1 MQTQDYNFF
10 SITIQ
15 FKQTMT
21 TNSKANMMEIIQHT
35 APAKIADLDIV
46 RDRYIQNYNACH
58 REKVGDLMYHR
69 NVIHFKQIVAA
80 SPQLAK
86 ADPFSL
92 YAAFATAAVNGYSLD
107 PNDNEVYLIA
117 RGGKAC
123 LDRQAGAYV
132 RRLVRTNQAQFF
144 EQAKLVYQGD
154 TFQVENGRVV
164 RHVENFQSDI
174 IVAGYVRVVI
184 GINGEDRF
192 FIYRKSD
199 FESWRKKS
207 TNPATIM
214 KNGQNGQ
221 YLSESLWDNGTING
235 TQPEPNFL
243 RTKIIKHA
251 GKEKCWA
258 TGSTPPQV
266 EVFEDIEIDTEDL
279 PQLPEASGNY
289 APTMIITPAQQV
301 QPPQPE
307 PQQPTNGQHFA
318 PAQEAAA
325 TVTVED
331 DDEVF

>member
-1 MQTQDYNFF
+1 MSNA
-10 SITIQ
+10 
-15 FKQTMT
+15 
-21 TNSKANMMEIIQHT
+21 KANMMEVIQHT
-35 APAKIADLDIV
+35 PPAKIADLDIV

-69 NVIHFKQIVAA
+69 NVIHFKQAIAG
-80 SPQLAK
+80 SDSLAK

-107 PNDNEVYLIA
+107 PSDNEVYVIA
-117 RGGKAC
+117 RGGKAH

-132 RRLVRTNQAQFF
+132 RRLIRTQQAQFF

-154 TFQVENGRVV
+154 IFQVENGRVV
-164 RHVENFQSDI
+164 RHVENFQSDSI
-174 IVAGYVRVVI
+174 IAGYVRVVI
-184 GINGEDRF
+184 GENGEDRF

-207 TNPATIM
+207 PNPATIM
-214 KNGQNGQ
+214 KKNREGRE
-221 YLSESLWDNGTING
+221 YLSESLWDNGVVGG

-251 GKEKCWA
+251 AKEKCWA

-266 EVFEDIEIDTEDL
+266 EVFEDIEIDSDDL
-279 PQLPEASGNY
+279 PQLPEPSGTY
-289 APTMIITPAQQV
+289 APTMIIAPAH
-301 QPPQPE
+301 PE
-307 PQQPTNGQHFA
+307 PQPASNGNHFA
-318 PAQEAAA
+318 PAQPAAA

-331 DDEVF
+331 SDDVFNPIF